1 MAPVEAPPI
10 HQQII
15 CANVF
20 IRRGVDYLMLRR
32 SPNKRYAPN
41 IVHPVGGKMEPGEN
55 ALAGAKREAFEETG
69 LTISNVR
76 LRAVLLDVKPVPEE
90 PYDWLVYHFL
100 ADYESGELRETAEGQ
115 LVWLTRDEMVDQD
128 LHPSVRPV
136 IHHILDESVGTTFVT
151 YQYAA
156 HDRKMI
162 TADLDLCVI

>member
-1 MAPVEAPPI
+1 MAPIEASPI

-20 IRRGVDYLMLRR
+20 IRRGAEYLMLRR

-41 IVHPVGGKMEPGEN
+41 IVHPVGGKVETGEN

-76 LRAVLLDVKPVPEE
+76 LRAVLLDIKPVPGE

-100 ADYESGELRETAEGQ
+100 ADYESGEPRETPEGQ
-115 LVWLTRDEMVDQD
+115 LVWLTRDEMAEQD

-156 HDRKMI
+156 HNGKMI
-162 TADLDLCVI
+162 VADLDLCAV